1 VERGG
6 DLQREGGRGWWRRR
20 LRRFQEEEEDEDL
33 FKQKARRSWRHFSLN
48 VCGRKN
54 GEYRGPEFCSR

>member
-33 FKQKARRSWRHFSLN
+33 FKQKARRSWRHFSLWEEK
-48 VCGRKN
+48 R
-54 GEYRGPEFCSR
+54 